1 MTTAEKEV
9 RHRLPVGPR
18 LKSVLKTAYRTRRPV
33 LLEGPTGV
41 GKSEVVREVA
51 QELEIGWAVLDL
63 SLLEPPDLVGLPVIE
78 NGRTS
83 YASPQIL
90 PLAGN
95 GILMLEELNRAERYI
110 QQPALQLLTARRLHQ
125 YTMPDGWS
133 VVAAINPEKGDYQVT
148 PLDPALRC
156 RFLQLYVSADCANWM
171 AWAEKTQIHPAV
183 PPPSSELRPVF
194 GTGSPTNLDLRLTT
208 ARRHPSRGIGKR
220 RADARLAARLPSTAN
235 RRTVAADF
243 GGRWHRPYD
252 QRREAARDVPQ
263 DSKLREKIRALRE
276 GGQTDRLHEIACQI
290 RTIIEGPELNQLI
303 GRGDFSLDAF
313 EMLLTDLP
321 GDHRDAPSGASL

>member
-1 MTTAEKEV
+1 MSTAEKEV
-9 RHRLPVGPR
+9 HHRLPVGPR

-125 YTMPDGWS
+125 YT
-133 VVAAINPEKGDYQVT
+133 
-148 PLDPALRC
+148 
-156 RFLQLYVSADCANWM
+156 
-171 AWAEKTQIHPAV
+171 
-183 PPPSSELRPVF
+183 
-194 GTGSPTNLDLRLTT
+194 
-208 ARRHPSRGIGKR
+208 
-220 RADARLAARLPSTAN
+220 
-235 RRTVAADF
+235 
-243 GGRWHRPYD
+243 
-252 QRREAARDVPQ
+252 
-263 DSKLREKIRALRE
+263 
-276 GGQTDRLHEIACQI
+276 
-290 RTIIEGPELNQLI
+290 
-303 GRGDFSLDAF
+303 
-313 EMLLTDLP
+313 
-321 GDHRDAPSGASL
+321 